1 MNNGNNG
8 NGRIE
13 FLQKRLEENRAA
25 LAAEMEKR
33 AKREKRE
40 TEKLQSVIGGAV
52 LKAAGLSPEVR
63 LKICEAALCNVTDD
77 KARRFLADKGW
88 L

>member
-52 LKAAGLSPEVR
+52 LKAAGLSPEFR
-63 LKICEAALCNVTDD
+63 LMVQEALCNVTDD